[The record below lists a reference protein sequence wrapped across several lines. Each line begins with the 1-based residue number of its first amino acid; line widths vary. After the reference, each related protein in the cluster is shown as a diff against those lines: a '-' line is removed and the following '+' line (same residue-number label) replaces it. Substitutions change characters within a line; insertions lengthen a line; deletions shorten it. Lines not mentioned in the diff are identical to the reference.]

1 MSIAT
6 LKKKTGY
13 LYNSQSV
20 GYKSFSL
27 NGTHRSQ
34 GWVGQTT
41 LSRSLPRT
49 LARGNVNI
57 GHGGLYGTY
66 NTNNGHSITSGLI
79 DLNNNEVI
87 KPSVGNTIG
96 MLNVRNNCLK
106 NFDHKKQTI
115 VKEKFGLINK
125 TQSDHIS
132 QTARCTLASYE
143 ANKKTKD
150 VNNVIKGSCNA
161 LDSKYMNAGKT
172 SCSITKNTDNAVLQ
186 EGIYIN
192 NLTSKCI
199 QPITYPTTYTRGPIP

>member
-6 LKKKTGY
+6 LKKKTGN

-20 GYKSFSL
+20 GYKNFSL

-34 GWVGQTT
+34 GWVGQTV
-41 LSRSLPRT
+41 LSRSFPRT

-87 KPSVGNTIG
+87 KPSVGNTSG

-106 NFDHKKQTI
+106 DFNYKKQAV
-115 VKEKFGLINK
+115 VKQKFGLVKK

-132 QTARCTLASYE
+132 QMAKCTLASYE

-150 VNNVIKGSCNA
+150 INIVKESCNT
-161 LDSKYMNAGKT
+161 LDSKYMNTGKP
-172 SCSITKNTDNAVLQ
+172 SCNITKNTENTVLQ
-186 EGIYIN
+186 EGEYIN
-192 NLTSKCI
+192 NMTSKCLES
-199 QPITYPTTYTRGPIP
+199 ITYPTTYTRGPIP